1 MSEIIKKIEAGITGK
16 QYMGQ
21 LPTKLLSIN
30 SEVHKPAH
38 NPFLIEYFVGVK
50 LGHTIRVEEEN
61 PTQKEDAVHTIKRGL
76 IELIFGEFRS
86 DLVRLQYQLHDR
98 NFDQA
103 LRTAKEI
110 EQRMFYS

>member
-1 MSEIIKKIEAGITGK
+1 MSEIINKIEAGITGK
-16 QYMGQ
+16 KHMGPV
-21 LPTKLLSIN
+21 PTPLLSVN
-30 SEVHKPAH
+30 SEMTKPVHY
-38 NPFLIEYFVGVK
+38 PFLTEYFVGVK
-50 LGHTIRVEEEN
+50 LGHTVRVEEEN
-61 PTQKEDAVHTIKRGL
+61 PTQKADAIHAIRRAL

-98 NFDQA
+98 DFDQA

>member
-1 MSEIIKKIEAGITGK
+1 MSEIINKIEDGITGK
-16 QYMGQ
+16 RYAQ
-21 LPTKLLSIN
+21 LPPLLTVH
-30 SEVHKPAH
+30 SEMNKPLH
-38 NPFLIEYFVGVK
+38 NPFLVEYFVGVK
-50 LGHTIRVEEEN
+50 LGHTIKVEEEN
-61 PTQKEDAVHTIKRGL
+61 PTQKEDAVRAIRRAL

-98 NFDQA
+98 DFDQA